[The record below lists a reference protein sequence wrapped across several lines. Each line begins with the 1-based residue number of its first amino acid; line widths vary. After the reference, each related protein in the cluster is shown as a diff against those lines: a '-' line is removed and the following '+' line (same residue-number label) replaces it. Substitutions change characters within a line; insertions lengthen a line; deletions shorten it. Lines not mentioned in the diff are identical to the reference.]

1 MLKFLFFPLLFLLVS
16 VVIDAYVLEGKDYL
30 NILGLFGYGFL
41 SYKLAPYKNLSLA
54 VSSTSLIIFLIW
66 IVTRDDF
73 LQTQF
78 YITYSIAAAI
88 GIFIAHTL
96 SSKNQNKAIQ
106 G

>member
-1 MLKFLFFPLLFLLVS
+1 MLKFLFLPLLFLLIS

-30 NILGLFGYGFL
+30 NILGLFGYGNL

-54 VSSTSLIIFLIW
+54 VISTSLIIFIIW
-66 IVTRDDF
+66 IITREDL

-78 YITYSIAAAI
+78 YITYSVAAAI

-96 SSKNQNKAIQ
+96 SSKNHQ
-106 G
+106 